1 MKSLPMTK
9 RSIAFYVALL
19 SALSMAACSHPAS
32 DEESAGGNAEAVVA
46 EVTLTQ
52 VTRADIR
59 RIVTVTGTVAALPN
73 QDVKVS
79 AQVSG
84 RIASMTVAE
93 GDAVKV
99 GQVLAKIDDRTYR
112 DQLRQAEAAAAQAR
126 ASLDNAKLSQTRN
139 ESLFTRGIVSRKDLE
154 DARTQESVAE
164 AALRQAEAALEI
176 AHLQVARTQIL
187 SPVNGR
193 VVKRFAGVGEQVDGT
208 AAQPVIEVANT
219 SQVELL
225 GNLPAPY
232 LGKIKAGQEVQIE
245 GDAPGEKPL
254 QGKVVAISPG
264 VDPQTNVGL
273 VRIRIPNPA
282 GLLRLGTYLSAPITV
297 DTHPHALGVP
307 PQAIYRD
314 EQGQPRVFRVEKE
327 EATAVP
333 VALGIETPD
342 RVELLSGVKE
352 GESVILTG
360 GYGLGDKAKVK
371 VKP

>member
-1 MKSLPMTK
+1 MKSIPMTK
-9 RSIAFYVALL
+9 RSIAFCAAVI
-19 SALSMAACSHPAS
+19 SALSLAACSHPAS
-32 DEESAGGNAEAVVA
+32 EDSAGGNAEAMVA

-79 AQVSG
+79 ALVPG

-93 GDAVKV
+93 GDAVKI
-99 GQVLAKIDDRTYR
+99 GQVLAKIDDRTYG
-112 DQLRQAEAAAAQAR
+112 DQLRQAEAAAAQAS
-126 ASLDNAKLSQTRN
+126 ASLENAKLSHARN
-139 ESLFTRGIVSRKDLE
+139 ENLFTRGIVSRKDLE
-154 DARTQESVAE
+154 DARTQETVAG

-193 VVKRFAGVGEQVDGT
+193 VVKRFVGVGEQVDGT

-225 GNLPAPY
+225 GNLSAPY
-232 LGKIKAGQEVQIE
+232 LGRIKPGQEVQIE
-245 GDAPGEKPL
+245 TDALRGKPL

-264 VDPQTNVGL
+264 VDPATNVGI

-282 GLLRLGTYLSAPITV
+282 GVLRLGMYLSAPITV
-297 DTHPHALGVP
+297 DTHPRALGVP

-314 EQGQPRVFRVEKE
+314 DQGQARVFRVEKD

-333 VALGIETPD
+333 VELGIETPD